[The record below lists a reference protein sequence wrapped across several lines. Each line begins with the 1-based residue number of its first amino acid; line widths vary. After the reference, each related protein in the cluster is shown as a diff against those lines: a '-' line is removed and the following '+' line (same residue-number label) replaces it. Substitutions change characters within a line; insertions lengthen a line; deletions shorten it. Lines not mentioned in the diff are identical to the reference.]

1 MPTLVL
7 TDVPGPLFEQ
17 IHRLA
22 LVRKRSAADAAV
34 ELLQSAFRSPSPAYA
49 EAPLPNEPYLS
60 EEICAPCSIPRPE
73 GKSARTAKVA
83 TPLPTA
89 HDFPATE

>member
-22 LVRKRSAADAAV
+22 LARKRSAADAAV
-34 ELLQSAFRSPSPAYA
+34 ELLQSAFRATPPTFA
-49 EAPLPNEPYLS
+49 ETPLPNEPYLND
-60 EEICAPCSIPRPE
+60 EICAPCSIPRPE
-73 GKSARTAKVA
+73 GKSARAVKVA

-89 HDFPATE
+89 HDLPAAE